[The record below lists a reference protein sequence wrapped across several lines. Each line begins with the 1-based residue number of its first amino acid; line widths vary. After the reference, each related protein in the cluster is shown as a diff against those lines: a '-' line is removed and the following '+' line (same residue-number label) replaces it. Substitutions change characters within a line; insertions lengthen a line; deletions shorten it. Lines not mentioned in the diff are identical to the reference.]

1 MQPGEII
8 RAWRHTRRMSQLG
21 LATEADISARH
32 LSFVETGRAGIGA
45 GTVLTLARV
54 LEMPLLETNRLLI
67 AAGHAPQFSEA
78 ALSDDEMAQAR
89 RIVDMIL
96 KSHEPYPAYVINENW
111 DIVSSN
117 NSQATIFRLMI
128 PEDRQVEIGGNNLL
142 RFMFHPTGMRNAI
155 LNWAEIAPL
164 MICALNKDIA
174 MFPGKTSLRDLKD
187 ECLGWLA
194 RDH

>member
-67 AAGHAPQFSEA
+67 AAGHAP
-78 ALSDDEMAQAR
+78 
-89 RIVDMIL
+89 
-96 KSHEPYPAYVINENW
+96 P
-111 DIVSSN
+111 
-117 NSQATIFRLMI
+117 IFRGGTVRRRDGPGPKDCGHD
-128 PEDRQVEIGGNNLL
+128 PEK
-142 RFMFHPTGMRNAI
+142 P
-155 LNWAEIAPL
+155 
-164 MICALNKDIA
+164 
-174 MFPGKTSLRDLKD
+174 
-187 ECLGWLA
+187 
-194 RDH
+194 